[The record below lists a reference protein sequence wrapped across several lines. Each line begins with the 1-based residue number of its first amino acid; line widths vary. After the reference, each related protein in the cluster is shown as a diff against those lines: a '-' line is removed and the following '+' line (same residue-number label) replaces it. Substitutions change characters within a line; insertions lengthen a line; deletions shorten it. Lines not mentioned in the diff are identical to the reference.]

1 MNADNDLKNKYF
13 FKYFKINLKKLIF
26 RYLKNNLKITLEK
39 KTQYWDD
46 NEIIINL
53 SLDGKVISSSSIKID

>member
-39 KTQYWDD
+39 KTQYWND
-46 NEIIINL
+46 NEIIITL

>member
-1 MNADNDLKNKYF
+1 MNANNDLKNKYF
-13 FKYFKINLKKLIF
+13 FKYFKVNLKKFIF